1 MANASAPYG
10 LRWVGSLGG
19 GAITG
24 QIKKF
29 YTDHASAIYIGDMV
43 KLSGT
48 AGHVNANDPYYPAI
62 EIAATSQASIGVVIG
77 FDPLPTDL
85 SVKYHVAT
93 TAVPQ
98 YVYVN
103 VDPLAIY
110 EIQGSSATWAVT
122 DIGQSADLTVAA
134 GSSVT
139 GISGSYATVT
149 NGQANDSLTILG
161 FSQAPNNEIGAYA
174 HLIVKLNLHQYANG
188 ATGV

>member
-1 MANASAPYG
+1 MANASAPFG

-19 GAITG
+19 GGISG

-29 YTDHASAIYIGDMV
+29 YTAHSSAIYVGDMV
-43 KLSGT
+43 KLSGS
-48 AGHVNANDPYYPAI
+48 AGHVNANDPYYPSI
-62 EIAATSQASIGVVIG
+62 EISATSAASIGVVIG
-77 FDPLPTDL
+77 FDPLPSDL
-85 SVKYHVAT
+85 SVKYHVVT

-110 EIQGSSATWAVT
+110 EIQGSSATWEVT

-149 NGQANDSLTILG
+149 TGQTDDSLTILG

-174 HLIVKLNLHQYANG
+174 YLIVKLNLHQYANG

>member
-1 MANASAPYG
+1 MANSSAPYG

-19 GAITG
+19 GGISG

-29 YTDHASAIYIGDMV
+29 YTAHASAIYIGDMV
-43 KLSGT
+43 KLSGS
-48 AGHVNANDPYYPAI
+48 AGHVNANDPMYPSI
-62 EIAATSQASIGVVIG
+62 EIAATSAASIGVVIG
-77 FDPLPTDL
+77 FDPLPNDL
-85 SVKYHVAT
+85 SVKYHVVT

-149 NGQANDSLTILG
+149 SGQADDSLTILG
-161 FSQAPNNEIGAYA
+161 FSQAPNNTIGAYA

>member
-1 MANASAPYG
+1 MANANAPFG

-29 YTDHASAIYIGDMV
+29 YTAHASAIYVGDMV

-48 AGHVNANDPYYPAI
+48 AGHVNAGDPYYPAV
-62 EIAATSQASIGVVIG
+62 EIAATSNACIGVVVG
-77 FDPLPTDL
+77 FEPLPSDL
-85 SVKYHVAT
+85 SIKYHVAT
-93 TAVPQ
+93 TAVPK

-110 EIQGSSATWAVT
+110 EIMGSSATWAVT
-122 DIGQSADLTVAA
+122 DIGQSADVTVVA
-134 GSSVT
+134 GSAVT
-139 GISGSYATVT
+139 GLSGSYATVT
-149 NGQANDSLTILG
+149 SGQANDSLIILG

-174 HLIVKLNLHQYANG
+174 RLLVKLNLHQYANG